1 VSGIGNFSSGE
12 INNKSASA
20 PGFPRE
26 FYPRLTFAGKYPRKQ
41 SGVGVQDSAQ
51 DQFGRC
57 YPLELEQIAEPIRFF
72 IKAGIWQL
80 VL

>member
-1 VSGIGNFSSGE
+1 M
-12 INNKSASA
+12 NNKSASA

-26 FYPRLTFAGKYPRKQ
+26 FYPRLTFAGKYPR
-41 SGVGVQDSAQ
+41 SSRVLGFRVQDSAQ
-51 DQFGRC
+51 NQFGRC
-57 YPLELEQIAEPIRFF
+57 YPIELEQISESIRFF